1 MPLVHDDSSP
11 TARALLALEL
21 LQGSPGITA
30 ERLGDRLGVSERAA
44 RRYVAILREAG
55 VPIESVRGPY
65 GGYRVGR
72 GLRLPPLMFTATEA
86 LGLVMAVLEAH
97 GRAYGDDPVASAVGK
112 MVRVLPENI
121 ARPLEALRH
130 VAARRTDPDPPH
142 PETTA
147 TLVRASSDRHRVRIG
162 YALGPHTERTLQVD
176 PWAVVV
182 RHGRWYVLG
191 WSHAAD
197 ARRMYRIDRVRSVE
211 VLAEPFVP
219 PENLDPFRAL
229 EEQMSQGWPHAVDVE
244 IDAPLDEVRRW
255 LRRSLGVTEAIDD
268 SRTRLTGTTEN
279 LHWYATVLAELR
291 APYRVVGG
299 PELRA
304 AVRDVGERLLGL
316 AQLTVNSLPSGSAS
330 STPPS
335 RSPSRVAPR
344 PTSRSS
350 SVGRSDAVRSKRCRF
365 LPILGATGGPPH
377 DTFVPPRGDWTAV
390 SSSWS
395 QTSGQSSASRQKRP
409 TSRVPSQVTSPR
421 KPVPAR

>member
-1 MPLVHDDSSP
+1 MRRVYDDSSP

-97 GRAYGDDPVASAVGK
+97 GGPRGDDPVASAVGK
-112 MVRVLPENI
+112 MVRVLPENV

-147 TLVRASSDRHRVRIG
+147 TLVRASADQCRVRIG
-162 YALGPHTERTLQVD
+162 YALGPHRERTLQID

-211 VLAEPFVP
+211 VLAEAFTP
-219 PENLDPFRAL
+219 PEGLDPFRAL
-229 EEQMSQGWPHAVDVE
+229 EEQMSQGWPYTVDVE
-244 IDAPLDEVRRW
+244 IDAPLDDVRHW
-255 LRRSLGVTEAIDD
+255 LRRSLGRTEAIDED
-268 SRTRLTGTTEN
+268 HTRLLGTTEN
-279 LHWYATVLAELR
+279 LYWYASKIAELPV
-291 APYRVVGG
+291 PYKVVGG
-299 PELRA
+299 PEIRE
-304 AVRDVGERLLGL
+304 AVRNL
-316 AQLTVNSLPSGSAS
+316 AQRLA
-330 STPPS
+330 
-335 RSPSRVAPR
+335 
-344 PTSRSS
+344 
-350 SVGRSDAVRSKRCRF
+350 DAVS
-365 LPILGATGGPPH
+365 
-377 DTFVPPRGDWTAV
+377 
-390 SSSWS
+390 
-395 QTSGQSSASRQKRP
+395 
-409 TSRVPSQVTSPR
+409 
-421 KPVPAR
+421 